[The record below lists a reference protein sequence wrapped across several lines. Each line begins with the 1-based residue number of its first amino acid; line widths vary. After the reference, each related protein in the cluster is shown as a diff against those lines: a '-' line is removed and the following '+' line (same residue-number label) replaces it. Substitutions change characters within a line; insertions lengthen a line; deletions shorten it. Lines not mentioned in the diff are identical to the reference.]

1 MKISQKRLK
10 EVIVEEIEKLQTEN
24 SPSEPAAEP
33 GIDQILDWVA
43 EWASKSWLLGTDDE
57 ALWKR
62 IEKAQEEAKRRA
74 REQRLRAVSSVG
86 AGAAR
91 EGGE

>member
-43 EWASKSWLLGTDDE
+43 EWASKSWLFGTNDAE
-57 ALWKR
+57 LWAD
-62 IEKAQEEAKRRA
+62 IERRA
-74 REQRLRAVSSVG
+74 RLRQASPMALGG
-86 AGAAR
+86 AGKKGA
-91 EGGE
+91 

>member
-24 SPSEPAAEP
+24 SPSEATDEASTAAR
-33 GIDQILDWVA
+33 ILDWV
-43 EWASKSWLLGTDDE
+43 SQSWLFGTDD
-57 ALWKR
+57 ARLWKA
-62 IEKAQEEAKRRA
+62 IEDAA
-74 REQRLRAVSSVG
+74 RERALGAVSPL
-86 AGAAR
+86 APPTAR

>member
-43 EWASKSWLLGTDDE
+43 KWASESWLFGTDD
-57 ALWKR
+57 ARLWKA
-62 IEKAQEEAKRRA
+62 IEDAA
-74 REQRLRAVSSVG
+74 RERALRAVSPL
-86 AGAAR
+86 APPTAR